1 MSFADKGAFV
11 KRTEKITTFGF
22 FNVDKPSGMTSSTVV
37 NKIKWLTGV
46 PCGHMGTL
54 DPLASGVLPVGVGNA
69 TRLFNYFLDKEKEY
83 IAEFTFGVDSD
94 TLDSTGELIY
104 GGQVPSE
111 KEIESVLPAFF
122 GDILQV
128 PPKYSAKNVNG
139 RRGYDLARAGV
150 DFELPPKKVHI
161 YGIEL
166 LGRAEDK
173 ENAFRFKIRCGG
185 GTYIR
190 SLARDIA
197 AALETKAVMSA
208 LRRTQSGCFLLS
220 EAIPFSILESD
231 PSVAALEELII
242 PTERVLPIPDL
253 LLTEKNA
260 GRLFNG
266 QRVAT
271 EEEDGLYKIY
281 KDGVFYGIAEVKNGL
296 AKAEIK
302 LC

>member
-1 MSFADKGAFV
+1 M